1 MELTDSLAMLPQPL
15 SCACAVLVPASPV
28 LHPLQLDPRDVRKD
42 LQRLP
47 PVLIIKNQILV
58 ENQTN
63 NAASSLGQPLP
74 NLVGRAPDGSWY
86 MNVDVG
92 HSGSLGQAA
101 EDLAGLAQCCSAS

>member
-15 SCACAVLVPASPV
+15 SYASAVLVPASPV
-28 LHPLQLDPRDVRKD
+28 FHSLQLDPRDVRKD

-47 PVLIIKNQILV
+47 PVLITKNQILV

-63 NAASSLGQPLP
+63 DAASPLGQPLP

-86 MNVDVG
+86 VNVDVG
-92 HSGSLGQAA
+92 HSRGLGQAVK
-101 EDLAGLAQCCSAS
+101 DLAGLAQCCSAS